1 MKKAR
6 VILPLTLEQR
16 QLLAR
21 ALNIN
26 FRSESFP
33 LELELEFKYEPEQA
47 GSVEAAARMGIN
59 RIIVTDGRITA

>member
-33 LELELEFKYEPEQA
+33 LELEELWSEPVDELLA
-47 GSVEAAARMGIN
+47 
-59 RIIVTDGRITA
+59 